1 MKFITNYVDVQM
13 DMTNEKANMLIF
25 ENCKTYREIVQNLLN
40 SISEDNE
47 QWIFSNNE
55 KILKKS
61 SVIEVV
67 DSIFSLDLENR
78 KIQKA
83 VTDNL
88 YELAVDEEHYENTLK
103 LMNEIESYIYEL
115 EWGMDYNIRASYDDF
130 HNVLKAG
137 VTGILL
143 PENIFEKF
151 NEYIKIAS
159 RLLKTKIII
168 TIGIQEYFTKEEWE
182 QIEITASYENV
193 YLLCI
198 ENREHF
204 EQQREVEAKILFDS
218 DNCRVI

>member
-13 DMTNEKANMLIF
+13 DMTNEKANILIF

-67 DSIFSLDLENR
+67 DSIFSLDLESR